1 VDEIADAPPGVVQE
15 AAELAITR
23 QREQAGDVGDGRRK
37 KAMVAPETVVRKPP
51 KLSIASV
58 QRDGKVKIE
67 ETDDFEQL
75 KR

>member
-1 VDEIADAPPGVVQE
+1 MNEIADAPPGVVGEAVQLKTKQQE
-15 AAELAITR
+15 
-23 QREQAGDVGDGRRK
+23 EQSGEMGPKEGAG
-37 KAMVAPETVVRKPP
+37 KAVAGAVVQKPP

-58 QRDGKVKIE
+58 QRDGKVRIE